1 MLNIYKASAGSG
13 KTYRLTLEYI
23 KLLLTAD
30 NDNREPILLTEHKKN
45 HSHILAIT
53 FTNKATEEMKSR
65 IIKELALLADLT
77 EKSNYR
83 KDLREHYH
91 TDDESVARAAKVAL
105 YDLLFNYTYFNVSTI
120 DSFFQQVLR
129 TFAQDIDRPDNFEV
143 SLDDEYILTIAVN
156 RIFDQLGEAD
166 NATIKEWV
174 KKSIDIKID
183 EGGKFNIFNR
193 KSSIASEIVSTL
205 KGLMNEDYRINSEI
219 IDGYLSN
226 IKRIKDFEE
235 VIRKKRNAI
244 LDKWTKDIDYILNG
258 TKLYGIDIFFKK
270 NTLFESIKRG
280 KIDSKCRLKDIK
292 EDKDIEKEFFT
303 KSKKSDGKTL
313 KRTNAVP
320 QKILDDLANFISNF
334 DEEADIV
341 FNCNAILR
349 NIYTMG
355 LLGVATKEMKNY
367 CRNNDIIL
375 ISDTNDVLG
384 KIIGHEPAP
393 FIYER
398 MGVYLHHFLIDEF
411 QDTSKMQWDNML
423 PLVIESLSKRYE
435 NLIIGDEKQCIYRF
449 RNSNPE
455 LLGNEAEDFIGK
467 LFGTDS
473 VKVIGNKISENTN
486 WRSAPAVIRFNNT
499 LFYMLGLQED
509 FGKNAYNHVIQAIPE
524 KNENTPGYVRLE
536 FIGNEEITGAEDG
549 ADTKT
554 AIDIANEHLKKDLT
568 ILIAEKGYRPK
579 DIAILVDKN
588 KQAEKIVSIIEEL
601 KNESDN
607 EKIKNLQVIVNDAL
621 TLSSSSAVKIVIN
634 TLKLIIKES
643 RIKEEEEKQNKEISS
658 SENKTSGKKK
668 GSKFKNTEL
677 NFLRFS
683 TLLETFLAEGTDEQ
697 KAFFK
702 AYKEKDTQSN
712 YKNDNG
718 RESNDGIM
726 IDSENVG
733 TTIDHIIS
741 ALPEQ
746 LLEKENL
753 FVSAFVDAVIDYS
766 EHSEQDIISFLNWW
780 EETGKYK
787 KVSFP
792 EGTDSITVSTI
803 HKSKGL
809 EFKVVLIPYTNWN
822 FYEASTPSKPKRE
835 WMKIK
840 YGGDIFKGI
849 DAEIIPPMLPIEI
862 TSDLERTI
870 FREAFLSNQT
880 QQRVDQLNKT
890 YVAFTRAKNVLIVY
904 VPEPKKKNSESI
916 SEILKKTIK
925 EMIDEDTIDKKAKS
939 LSADERKLLQAPILF
954 PSKDNP
960 QKLEIGTLPSYQ
972 EIEEEKKDVEKKK
985 TEQKKMPVY
994 KSYDLSKKFTEYFKP
1009 VKDDSFDPKDAR
1021 EKGTFLHNVLCDI
1034 EEPEDLDW
1042 AFLKWKTAVRL
1053 DEKISAEWKSILK
1066 RVISQKE
1073 VYNWFHDFV
1082 KVINEQS
1089 IVILNEK
1096 EEEETRRP
1104 DRVVITKDGYTDII
1118 DYKTGEEHSSSHSN
1132 QVKKYVTAYRNAGF
1146 KKVRG
1151 FIWYIYSGKI
1161 VTVDDGLTATQILYN
1176 DEKK

>member
-30 NDNREPILLTEHKKN
+30 NDNREPILLTEHKNN

-65 IIKELALLADLT
+65 IIKELALLADLN

-83 KDLREHYH
+83 KDLREYFH
-91 TDDESVARAAKVAL
+91 TDDESVAKAAKVAL

-219 IDGYLSN
+219 IDGYLSD

-235 VIRKKRNAI
+235 LIRKKRDAI
-244 LDKWTKDIDYILNG
+244 LGKWVKDIDIISKEIEDNHLG
-258 TKLYGIDIFFKK
+258 MFFKK
-270 NTLFESIKRG
+270 NTLFASIKNG
-280 KIDSKCRLKDIK
+280 KVDSKCRLVDIK
-292 EDKDIEKEFFT
+292 DEDIEKEFFT

-313 KRTNAVP
+313 KRTNPVP
-320 QKILDDLANFISNF
+320 KKILDDLGNFKKNF
-334 DEEADIV
+334 DKEADAV
-341 FNCNAILR
+341 FTCNAILR

-355 LLGVATKEMKNY
+355 LLGVATEETKNY

-375 ISDTNDVLG
+375 ISDTNNVLG

-486 WRSAPAVIRFNNT
+486 WRSAPAVVRFNNT
-499 LFYMLGLQED
+499 LFYMLGLQD
-509 FGKNAYNHVIQAIPE
+509 KHFGKNAYNHVIQAIPE

-536 FIGNEEITGAEDG
+536 FIGKEEITGAEDG

-568 ILIAEKGYRPK
+568 ILIAEKGYKPK
-579 DIAILVDKN
+579 EIAILVDKN
-588 KQAEKIVSIIEEL
+588 KQAEKIVGIIEEL

-621 TLSSSSAVKIVIN
+621 TLNSSSAVKIVIN

-643 RIKEEEEKQNKEISS
+643 RINEEEEKQNKEISS

-677 NFLRFS
+677 AFLRFS
-683 TLLETFLAEGTDEQ
+683 TLLETFIAEGTDEQ

-702 AYKEKDTQSN
+702 AYKGKDTQSN
-712 YKNDNG
+712 YENDNG

-726 IDSENVG
+726 IDSDNIG

-741 ALPEQ
+741 ALPEK
-746 LLEKENL
+746 LCEKENL

-792 EGTDSITVSTI
+792 ESTDSLTVSTI

-840 YGGDIFKGI
+840 FGNSIFKEI

-862 TSDLERTI
+862 TSNLERTI
-870 FREAFLSNQT
+870 FKEAFLSNQT
-880 QQRVDQLNKT
+880 QQRIDQLNKT

-904 VPEPKKKNSESI
+904 VPEPKKKSSESI
-916 SEILKKTIK
+916 SEILKNTIK
-925 EMIDEDTIDKKAKS
+925 EMIDEDKIDKKAES
-939 LSADERKLLQAPILF
+939 LSADERKLLQAPISF
-954 PSKDNP
+954 PSKEDP
-960 QKLEIGTLPSYQ
+960 QIIEIGTLPSNQ
-972 EIEEEKKDVEKKK
+972 EIEEKK

-1009 VKDDSFDPKDAR
+1009 TKDDSFDPKDAR

-1053 DEKISAEWKSILK
+1053 DEKLSAEWKSILK

-1073 VYNWFHDFV
+1073 VYNWFHDFI
-1082 KVINEQS
+1082 KVINEQN
-1089 IVILNEK
+1089 IVISN
-1096 EEEETRRP
+1096 EETARP

-1132 QVKKYVTAYRNAGF
+1132 QVKKYIAAYRNAGL

-1176 DEKK
+1176 NEKK

>member
-83 KDLREHYH
+83 KDLREHFH

-280 KIDSKCRLKDIK
+280 KIDSKCSLKDIK
-292 EDKDIEKEFFT
+292 EDKDIEKELFT

-320 QKILDDLANFISNF
+320 QKILDDLANFVSNF
-334 DEEADIV
+334 DKEADIV

-455 LLGNEAEDFIGK
+455 LLGNEAEDFIGE

-499 LFYMLGLQED
+499 LFYMLGLQDEL

-568 ILIAEKGYRPK
+568 ILIAEKGYKPK

-588 KQAEKIVSIIEEL
+588 KQAEKIVGIIEEL

-607 EKIKNLQVIVNDAL
+607 EKIRNLQVIVNDAL
-621 TLSSSSAVKIVIN
+621 TLNSSSAVKIVIN

-835 WMKIK
+835 WMKVK
-840 YGGDIFKGI
+840 SGDDIFKGI

-870 FREAFLSNQT
+870 FTKALR
-880 QQRVDQLNKT
+880 
-890 YVAFTRAKNVLIVY
+890 
-904 VPEPKKKNSESI
+904 I
-916 SEILKKTIK
+916 S
-925 EMIDEDTIDKKAKS
+925 
-939 LSADERKLLQAPILF
+939 
-954 PSKDNP
+954 
-960 QKLEIGTLPSYQ
+960 
-972 EIEEEKKDVEKKK
+972 
-985 TEQKKMPVY
+985 
-994 KSYDLSKKFTEYFKP
+994 
-1009 VKDDSFDPKDAR
+1009 
-1021 EKGTFLHNVLCDI
+1021 
-1034 EEPEDLDW
+1034 W
-1042 AFLKWKTAVRL
+1042 
-1053 DEKISAEWKSILK
+1053 
-1066 RVISQKE
+1066 
-1073 VYNWFHDFV
+1073 
-1082 KVINEQS
+1082 
-1089 IVILNEK
+1089 
-1096 EEEETRRP
+1096 
-1104 DRVVITKDGYTDII
+1104 
-1118 DYKTGEEHSSSHSN
+1118 
-1132 QVKKYVTAYRNAGF
+1132 
-1146 KKVRG
+1146 
-1151 FIWYIYSGKI
+1151 
-1161 VTVDDGLTATQILYN
+1161 QILSFN
-1176 DEKK
+1176 SGSALILSR